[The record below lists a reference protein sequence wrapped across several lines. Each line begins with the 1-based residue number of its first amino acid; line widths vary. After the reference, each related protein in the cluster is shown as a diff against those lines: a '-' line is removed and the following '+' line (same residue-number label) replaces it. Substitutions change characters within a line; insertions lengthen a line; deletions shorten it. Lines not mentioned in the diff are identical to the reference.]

1 MAIYTFRNK
10 RSGKAKE
17 YEMPIGEYD
26 QFKEDHPNLE
36 RIMDNVGIAFRGRGD
51 RTATELA
58 VARDPG
64 WGEVLSKIGQQNP
77 HTDLNADYTKK
88 KTHKNLKAEA
98 VVEKHVKIQ
107 QKQRERY
114 ARKR

>member
-10 RSGKAKE
+10 RSGKLKE
-17 YEMPIGEYD
+17 YEMPITEYD

-36 RIMDNVGIAFRGRGD
+36 RIIDNVGIAFRGRGD

-58 VARDPG
+58 VARDAG

-77 HTDLNADYTKK
+77 HTDLNQNYTKN
-88 KTHKNLKAEA
+88 KTHKKLKAEA